1 VKALFEVLEDPE
13 VEAMKLFG
21 MHKSSPSFKNIK
33 QKANLLKK
41 FIVDEGKIVELPK
54 SY

>member
-1 VKALFEVLEDPE
+1 LFEALDDPE
-13 VEAMKLFG
+13 DEAMELFDNYN
-21 MHKSSPSFKNIK
+21 SEPSFKNIK